1 MIYAIVEVVLLLSYG
16 VWRVMI
22 NQKYEWFLFQIT
34 GYAMALLVPQP
45 EFKSESN
52 IRFIMINFTVF
63 VLLILHGINFSFKCI
78 ERAVL
83 GTVTTFW

>member
-16 VWRVMI
+16 IWRVKI

-63 VLLILHGINFSFKCI
+63 VLLILHAINFSFKYA

-83 GTVTTFW
+83 LTVTTCW

>member
-1 MIYAIVEVVLLLSYG
+1 MIYAIVEVILLLSYG
-16 VWRVMI
+16 IWRVKI

-34 GYAMALLVPQP
+34 GYAIALLVPQP

-63 VLLILHGINFSFKCI
+63 VLLILHGINFSFKYV

-83 GTVTTFW
+83 LTVTTCW